1 MSEEVDNMINSLDK
15 QFKHNKQAFEPFIS
29 HIRFPKYKKIIPNEK
44 INFNFPVTVI
54 VGTNGCNKTSVLQ
67 ALFGAPLGQSPS
79 KYWFE
84 TQLDK
89 ISDEK
94 YRNRFIYGYRNLVT
108 NNIVEVIKLRSGLK
122 KGVDYW
128 EPAKPQKTLDMIPP
142 TPEEIAKK
150 ATSSSDRWDPIR
162 KDVVYSDCKE
172 YVSAFDLFFYHFN
185 FNYGPNS
192 RIKSRQS
199 FIRERSVPLE
209 EVIKKGLTSRRYR
222 KLERVHDVVDLTS
235 DECEIIS
242 KIMGEN
248 YSEIKIVSH
257 MFYGNKDFKPSKTI
271 WMKKND
277 REYSEAFAGTGE
289 ARVILLITDLYNA
302 SEKSLIL
309 IDEPEISL
317 HPAAINNLKKYILE
331 LTAKKHH
338 QVIITTHSPKFI
350 KGFPPSAVKLMQS
363 TNEGVRI
370 QDNIDYREAFLQL
383 GEKVDAR
390 KRLFVEDVVMQMVVD
405 QVLLTKD
412 EQFLKEN
419 LNVSPSPGGANNMK
433 KRIVSAAIQD
443 QEDCYY
449 LFDGDQT
456 VDLTKYTNII
466 QEQWLTSDRKFID
479 EDKIPE
485 SCNDKLGEII
495 NILSKMNLEFPV
507 SGNSGNKNL
516 KELYLAQRKFL
527 KYWRNNVFFFYKATP
542 EQAIISLED
551 KEYSGDDKEYFEK
564 KARASVNGQSVTK
577 EERLFVIRQ
586 TLSKVTKE
594 DDLYKN
600 IDEVVESI
608 KDTI

>member
-1 MSEEVDNMINSLDK
+1 MSEEIDSMINSLGQ
-15 QFKHNKQAFEPFIS
+15 QFKHNKQEFEPFIS

-44 INFNFPVTVI
+44 INFDFPVTVI

-94 YRNRFIYGYRNLVT
+94 YRNRFIYGYKNSVT

-142 TPEEIAKK
+142 TPKEIAKR
-150 ATSSSDRWDPIR
+150 ATSSSDRWDPIK
-162 KDVVYSDCKE
+162 KDVIYSDCKE

-185 FNYGPNS
+185 FRYGPNS

-209 EVIKKGLTSRRYR
+209 EVIKKGLTSRKYKR
-222 KLERVHDVVDLTS
+222 LERVYDVVELTC
-235 DECEIIS
+235 DECKIIS
-242 KIMGEN
+242 GIMGEN

-257 MFYGNKDFKPSKTI
+257 MFYGNRDFKPSKTI
-271 WMKKND
+271 WMKKNN

-289 ARVILLITDLYNA
+289 ARVILLIADLYNA
-302 SEKSLIL
+302 PKKSLIL

-317 HPAAINNLKKYILE
+317 HPSAINNLKNYILK
-331 LTAKKHH
+331 LTTINHH

-350 KGFPPSAVKLMQS
+350 KGFPPEAVKLMQS

-370 QDNIDYREAFLQL
+370 QENIDYREAFLQL
-383 GEKVDAR
+383 GEEIDAK
-390 KRLFVEDVVMQMVVD
+390 KRLFVEDIVMQMVVD
-405 QVLLTKD
+405 QILLTKD

-433 KRIVSAAIQD
+433 KRIVSTVIQD
-443 QEDCYY
+443 QVDCYY
-449 LFDGDQT
+449 LFDGDQI
-456 VDLTKYTNII
+456 VDLSTHTNIVK
-466 QEQWLTSDRKFID
+466 EEWLTSDRQFVD
-479 EDKIPE
+479 EDKIPQ
-485 SCNDKLGEII
+485 SCNNKLGEII
-495 NILSKMNLEFPV
+495 NILAGMNLEFPV
-507 SGNSGNKNL
+507 SGNSGKKNL
-516 KELYLAQRKFL
+516 EELYLAQRKFI
-527 KYWRNNVFFFYKATP
+527 KFWRNNVFFFYQKTP
-542 EQAIISLED
+542 EQAIISLEN
-551 KEYSGDDKEYFEK
+551 KEYTGNDKEYFEN
-564 KARASVNGQSVTK
+564 KARDSVNGQYVTK

-594 DDLYKN
+594 DELYKSVN
-600 IDEVVESI
+600 QVLETI
-608 KDTI
+608 KNAM